1 MTGWRWAAIPMSGLL
16 LAAGMVS
23 PALAQPSGPAPAC
36 TTAGSVP
43 TTAVTGSGPSAA
55 TRAAPQLA
63 PLPLPA
69 LPLRTRGN
77 RIVDG
82 RNRDVTLASVNWYG
96 AEEQDYIVG
105 GLDRRPLDAIA
116 REVRA
121 LGFNSVRLP
130 WSNAL
135 LHDNPVVCD
144 SSVAANPQLRGKH
157 ALAVLDAVVRALGAH
172 GIMVILDNHMTTADW
187 CCLPTDDNN
196 LWYNAA
202 PTPAQPAWLQNFHT
216 AQWLA
221 DWQTM
226 IRHYAGPRYRN
237 VIAADLR
244 NEPRGG
250 AVWGTQTGPSP
261 GCQPPAQ
268 DHPDWHDAAQRG
280 AACVLAANPNLLV
293 MVEGVAYSL
302 NLTGAAAAPVVLPAG
317 HDHQLVYSPHD
328 YSQDQAADVNAD
340 PVRLAAQL
348 NQYWGFLASG
358 AAPTP
363 IWVGEF
369 GTCHGAQ
376 LQCGDN
382 HDHAHEWIVNL
393 SSYLTTNHFSWGW
406 WPLNGTQSRGITRV
420 AGAEETFGVLDTTW
434 SCEAQPDLTAYL
446 AHLPGAA
453 RGASLPCSPR
463 R

>member
-1 MTGWRWAAIPMSGLL
+1 MTGWRWATIPMAGML
-16 LAAGMVS
+16 LATGMAS
-23 PALAQPSGPAPAC
+23 AARAQPSGPAPAC
-36 TTAGSVP
+36 ATAGSAP
-43 TTAVTGSGPSAA
+43 PTAVTASGPP
-55 TRAAPQLA
+55 APQVTPR
-63 PLPLPA
+63 PLPP

-77 RIVDG
+77 RIIDA
-82 RNRDVTLASVNWYG
+82 RHRDVTLASVNWYG

-105 GLDRRPLDAIA
+105 GLDRRRLDGIA

-144 SSVAANPQLRGKH
+144 SSVAANPQLRGKR
-157 ALAVLDAVVRALGAH
+157 ALAVLDAVVRALGAQ

-202 PTPAQPAWLQNFHT
+202 PTPTQPAWLQNFHT
-216 AQWLA
+216 AQWLT

-226 IRHYAGPRYRN
+226 VRHFAGPRYRN

-302 NLTGAAAAPVVLPAG
+302 TLTGAAAAPVVLPAG

-328 YSQDQAADVNAD
+328 YSQDQAADINAD
-340 PVRLAAQL
+340 PARLAALL
-348 NQYWGFLASG
+348 NRDWGFLTSG
-358 AAPTP
+358 ATPTP

-369 GTCHGAQ
+369 GTCHAAQ
-376 LQCGDN
+376 LRCGDN

-393 SSYLTTNHFSWGW
+393 ADYLTTNRLSWGW

-420 AGAEETFGVLDTTW
+420 AGAEETFGVLDPSW
-434 SCEAQPDLTAYL
+434 SCEAQPDLSAL
-446 AHLPGAA
+446 LRHLPGVT
-453 RGASLPCSPR
+453 RGAGLRCGTR

>member
-1 MTGWRWAAIPMSGLL
+1 MTGRRWAAIPISALL
-16 LAAGMVS
+16 LGTGVVAGAA
-23 PALAQPSGPAPAC
+23 AQPSGPGPAC
-36 TTAGSVP
+36 ATARSAPRSASP
-43 TTAVTGSGPSAA
+43 TA
-55 TRAAPQLA
+55 TRPAPRLA
-63 PLPLPA
+63 PLRLPA
-69 LPLRTRGN
+69 LPLRTSGN
-77 RIVDG
+77 RILD
-82 RNRDVTLASVNWYG
+82 RRHREVTLASANWYG
-96 AEEQDYIVG
+96 AEERDYLVG
-105 GLDRRPLDAIA
+105 GLDRRPVDAIA

-135 LHDNPVVCD
+135 VHDNPVVCD

-157 ALAVLDAVVRALGAH
+157 ALAVLDAVVGALGAQ

-202 PTPAQPAWLQNFHT
+202 PTPAQPVWLQNFHT

-221 DWQTM
+221 DWQT
-226 IRHYAGPRYRN
+226 IAGHYAGPRYRN
-237 VIAADLR
+237 VIGADLR
-244 NEPRGG
+244 NQPRGG

-261 GCQPPAQ
+261 GCEPPAQ

-280 AACVLAANPNLLV
+280 AACVLAANPDLLV

-302 NLTGAAAAPVVLPAG
+302 NLTGAAVAPVVLPAG
-317 HDHQLVYSPHD
+317 HGHQLVYSPHD
-328 YSQDQAADVNAD
+328 YGQDQAPDVNAD

-348 NQYWGFLASG
+348 NQQWGFLASG

-369 GTCHGAQ
+369 GTCHTVP

-382 HDHAHEWIVNL
+382 HDRSHEWIVNL
-393 SSYLTTNHFSWGW
+393 AGYLTTHRFSWGY

-420 AGAEETFGVLDTTW
+420 DGDEESFGVLDTTW
-434 SCEAQPDLTAYL
+434 SCEAQPALTAL
-446 AHLPGAA
+446 LKRLPGAT
-453 RGASLPCSPR
+453 RGTDLRCAPR